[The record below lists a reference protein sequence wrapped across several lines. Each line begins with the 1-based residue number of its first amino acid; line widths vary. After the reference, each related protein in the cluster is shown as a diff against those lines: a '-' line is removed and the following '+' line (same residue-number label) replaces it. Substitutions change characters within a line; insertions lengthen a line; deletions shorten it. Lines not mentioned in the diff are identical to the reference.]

1 MSNDEAGPDRS
12 GLFALLAGAATLVVE
27 LALIRYVPGEIRVLG
42 YFTNFVLLA
51 AFLGFGVGML
61 AHGRVVA
68 AQKWPLF
75 APLGPLAIAALARVG
90 ASLEVLPSAS
100 DFLFLEYQR
109 PGAKVSL
116 YVFLALAWALI
127 AASLV
132 PLGAFTAVT
141 LAGDRPLRRYA
152 FNIAGSLLGIALFA
166 VVQAFALPPW
176 TWMAIA
182 GALASVATVR
192 AAPESRSPRAWM
204 AVALS
209 VPVLLAAFAWP
220 ASRNT
225 IWSPYQKLSTAPIWV
240 HPDRG
245 VMQDWKLQTLSAA
258 DRARARQL
266 PLSQGFVVRVNDDSY
281 QHPLDLS
288 DNAVAREPALRAMRR
303 QYDVPFMFGRP
314 VRSVLVLGA
323 GTGND
328 VAAAL
333 RAGAQHVDAVEIDP
347 EILRLGRQHP
357 ERPYSSPRVTVHID
371 DARSFLARTTARYD
385 RIVYG
390 LIDSHVLLSH
400 GANVRLDSY
409 VFTRE
414 GFEQARGHLTDDG
427 ALVLSHAV
435 GNPWFIARMR
445 ATLAAAFGRPPQLVS
460 ELIDHPLGYVYA
472 SGPRL
477 RPGPPLSEAQRED
490 VLEDDWPFVY
500 SRAREIPSEYLRAL
514 GAMSL
519 LSFSVVAAVMR
530 RARAARVEGP
540 DAEKSASFDWFSFAF
555 GAAFLLLETRGLTAL
570 AILVGSTWAVSS
582 AVFAGVLTM
591 ALVATA
597 AAQRLGRPEDR
608 RVDNA
613 FFAVLFA
620 SLALVYA
627 VPLRSLIALAPWPR
641 AVVGALLVSLP
652 MFASGVL
659 FGRRLEQKGGAH
671 HILAANLLGALVGGS
686 LEYLSMITG
695 FRALLLVAALFY
707 LVALM
712 SFVRGQA
719 RALSEAKSG

>member
-1 MSNDEAGPDRS
+1 
-12 GLFALLAGAATLVVE
+12 
-27 LALIRYVPGEIRVLG
+27 
-42 YFTNFVLLA
+42 
-51 AFLGFGVGML
+51 
-61 AHGRVVA
+61 
-68 AQKWPLF
+68 
-75 APLGPLAIAALARVG
+75 
-90 ASLEVLPSAS
+90 LP
-100 DFLFLEYQR
+100 
-109 PGAKVSL
+109 
-116 YVFLALAWALI
+116 I
-127 AASLV
+127 
-132 PLGAFTAVT
+132 
-141 LAGDRPLRRYA
+141 
-152 FNIAGSLLGIALFA
+152 
-166 VVQAFALPPW
+166 
-176 TWMAIA
+176 
-182 GALASVATVR
+182 
-192 AAPESRSPRAWM
+192 
-204 AVALS
+204 
-209 VPVLLAAFAWP
+209 
-220 ASRNT
+220 
-225 IWSPYQKLSTAPIWV
+225 
-240 HPDRG
+240 
-245 VMQDWKLQTLSAA
+245 
-258 DRARARQL
+258 
-266 PLSQGFVVRVNDDSY
+266 SQGFVVRVNDDSY

-288 DNAVAREPALRAMRR
+288 DAAVAREPALRAMRR
-303 QYDVPFMFGRP
+303 QYDVLFMFGRP
-314 VRSVLVLGA
+314 ARSVLVLGA

-347 EILRLGRQHP
+347 EILRLGRLHP

-414 GFEQARGHLTDDG
+414 GFEQARAHLADDG

-435 GNPWFIARMR
+435 GNHWFIARMR
-445 ATLAAAFGRPPQLVS
+445 ATLAAAFGKPPQLVS
-460 ELIDHPLGYVYA
+460 DLIDHPLGYVYA

-477 RPGPPLSEAQRED
+477 RPGPPLTEAQRED

-500 SRAREIPSEYLRAL
+500 SRAREIPSEYLRSL

-519 LSFSVVAAVMR
+519 LSIAVVAAVMR
-530 RARAARVEGP
+530 RARTADEGAAPESRG
-540 DAEKSASFDWFSFAF
+540 SFDWFAFAF

-591 ALVATA
+591 ALLATMV
-597 AAQRLGRPEDR
+597 AQRMGRVDDR
-608 RVDNA
+608 RVDGA
-613 FFAVLFA
+613 FFVVLFA

-627 VPLRSLIALAPWPR
+627 VPLRSLIALGHWPR
-641 AVVGALLVSLP
+641 AILGALLVSLP

-659 FGRRLEQKGGAH
+659 FGRRLAQKGGAH

-707 LVALM
+707 LVALR
-712 SFVRGQA
+712 SFVRDQPP
-719 RALSEAKSG
+719 SH